1 MKIKNILL
9 SLGILFLVVA
19 IGLVL
24 TVIYNLPSPAEVA
37 ETISPKPHV
46 GIQKNPISTTFQAE
60 STSSTVPSKT
70 NDTQLNLKTQS
81 TESKSKTQQSGLSF
95 LDEMLSE
102 EPNDLQV
109 CDNIG
114 ITKYFSNDLK
124 NNMEMV
130 FSSES
135 RGDSVFET
143 IRYPI
148 RKIIQEPQLS
158 SLMKELRELQISD
171 LDQQEKKGFLNK
183 IGFYSRMV
191 VAAAQLYQNKESYE
205 YIANRAAHLGILA
218 KMAALKPDMAQDANL
233 NQFCRQ
239 LENSIKD
246 QQKVDLAAERLEI
259 RKLIAAS
266 GLSYKQLDF
275 DPDHF
280 IKFSVKSSDNRFEF
294 SLSDSAAQ
302 FTD

>member
-109 CDNIG
+109 CDNLG